1 MVFRVGAKFIFAR
14 LWVEASSTPTRM
26 LDYEGREFCS
36 LSYKGRAREGLVIA

>member
-1 MVFRVGAKFIFAR
+1 
-14 LWVEASSTPTRM
+14 M